1 MATVTYPSDFAPVD
15 PAPFNP
21 ADPTLFLGLD
31 PLLVLLLAVVAILL
45 AGGGGWVGSG
55 MVHRRYAQDDPAE
68 DIHRVLLRVLEQA
81 MKASSNELPARA
93 QAVAETFERVLGP
106 ALALGAGVNAPLK
119 ALKRALAGEAPHVR
133 EEGREDGAEHAHA
146 ALDVPSEPHGHGEA
160 IAAAN
165 PAVVVVNQYV
175 APAREDACPPHGP
188 RHSDHSHGSGSHP
201 PRHDPGLSVPARAEQ
216 LRAAITALYDH
227 WSIRA
232 DRIADLRA
240 ARRALSRRP
249 SGPGDGH

>member
-45 AGGGGWVGSG
+45 AGGGGWIGSG

-93 QAVAETFERVLGP
+93 QAVAQAFERVLGP
-106 ALALGAGVNAPLK
+106 ALALGADVNAPLK
-119 ALKRALAGEAPHVR
+119 ALKRALAGEAPH
-133 EEGREDGAEHAHA
+133 EEAAEYAHA
-146 ALDVPSEPHGHGEA
+146 APDVPPQPHGHGETV
-160 IAAAN
+160 AATN

-175 APAREDACPPHGP
+175 AAAREDACPPHGS
-188 RHSDHSHGSGSHP
+188 RRSDHGHGSGSHP
-201 PRHDPGLSVPARAEQ
+201 PRPDPGLSVPARAEL

-227 WSIRA
+227 WSVRA

-249 SGPGDGH
+249 SGPSGGH